1 MQPIV
6 LLLTLLAAR
15 VVCDFSDLAVSV
27 VPAVAVGGQSKT
39 QWPELVGKP
48 AQEAVD
54 TIKAQA
60 PGFTVQTIGHDMMA
74 TTDWRCDRSAATTH
88 LMPGQAKQ

>member
-1 MQPIV
+1 MEQ
-6 LLLTLLAAR
+6 
-15 VVCDFSDLAVSV
+15 C
-27 VPAVAVGGQSKT
+27 PADPVVGGQSKT

-74 TTDWRCDRSAATTH
+74 TTDWRCDRIRIWLDSAGNVSMA
-88 LMPGQAKQ
+88 PRVG

>member
-1 MQPIV
+1 
-6 LLLTLLAAR
+6 LLL
-15 VVCDFSDLAVSV
+15 FGGH
-27 VPAVAVGGQSKT
+27 PALFNAKVGGQAKT

-60 PGFTVQTIGHDMMA
+60 PGFTVQAIGYDMMA
-74 TTDWRCDRSAATTH
+74 TADYRCDRSVTE
-88 LMPGQAKQ
+88 

>member
-1 MQPIV
+1 MYAYCAIFAV
-6 LLLTLLAAR
+6 L
-15 VVCDFSDLAVSV
+15 
-27 VPAVAVGGQSKT
+27 VGGQSKT
-39 QWPELVGKP
+39 EWPELVGKP

-74 TTDWRCDRSAATTH
+74 TTDWRCDRSAGDKRCSWH
-88 LMPGQAKQ
+88 DY